1 MHDDTNEPEETVPTN
16 LRLTPTARAAL
27 EAIARRRGLRYSAI
41 VVETLARE
49 ELARLDTAIGA
60 P

>member
-27 EAIARRRGLRYSAI
+27 GFPTS
-41 VVETLARE
+41 LAMS
-49 ELARLDTAIGA
+49 